1 MRSPF
6 DLPLIPEPQPIEP
19 FTNLSR
25 EQRAGATLY
34 ALGGAAAVLRAARVE
49 DKSWDPSADEEMGG
63 FDIHLGVYA
72 SE

>member
-19 FTNLSR
+19 FNGPVR
-25 EQRAGATLY
+25 DRWAGAVLH
-34 ALGGAAAVLRAARVE
+34 ALGGPAAVGKAAKAE
-49 DKSWDPSADEEMGG
+49 DDDWDPSADEDTGG

-72 SE
+72 SD